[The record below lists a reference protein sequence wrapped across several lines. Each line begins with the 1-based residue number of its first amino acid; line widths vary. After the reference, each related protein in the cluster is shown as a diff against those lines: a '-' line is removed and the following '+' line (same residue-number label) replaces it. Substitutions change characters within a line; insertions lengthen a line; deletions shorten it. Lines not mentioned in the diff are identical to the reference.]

1 MVPSRPTRRALE
13 RAGRGCSAT
22 NRRVSASLAGAPA
35 PLLFGFGTDGADR
48 QLLPWLAQNLAA
60 TFTLLLSVVLIAALA
75 ALLYA
80 IVRELRRNTV
90 FLDPISVPARVA
102 ARGYTPEVVA
112 EHLLD
117 ALLAMQRQAPT
128 LKELRG
134 VDASAALIDLQ
145 VPGRLS
151 LQAIVR
157 YVHRLLRIPEAHI
170 GGDITRDGDTYELTL
185 RSRDQRELT
194 IVGVHR
200 HADLRAL
207 LTAGAEDV
215 LRLVDPWILAH
226 HHFAQETRERPLA
239 FTRTLATLEHMLQR
253 APAAERPWAMNMQG
267 ICLMQQRRLP
277 EAIECFRLA
286 IAAGAGL
293 PFIHQNWAAALDLMG
308 RFDEARAQ
316 RVRALEIPA
325 RTANLV
331 ANNAV
336 NASSLHRHRQAVAL
350 ARRALALGPENARAW
365 GAWGQVLFGLH
376 RLEQA
381 ASACERALAL
391 GARDMFWSPP
401 LAMVYAALGQA
412 DRALGVAR
420 GEIERAGRTEE
431 ALKAMAF
438 AQLAAGDATRAIA
451 SFDETLA
458 DSPGAGDAAYGKGDA
473 LLAQGETE
481 LALEQYVRAVAI
493 DPLYPQAH
501 TGWARALHALGR
513 TEEALARY
521 AVAIRVDPAYP
532 PAYRGWAEALLTLG
546 RDADAQEKLAEAD
559 EAERRNRKPLAKK

>member
-1 MVPSRPTRRALE
+1 M
-13 RAGRGCSAT
+13 
-22 NRRVSASLAGAPA
+22 NRSGSASLAGAPA
-35 PLLFGFGTDGADR
+35 SLLLGFGTDGADR

-60 TFTLLLSVVLIAALA
+60 IFTVLLSVVLIAALA
-75 ALLYA
+75 VLLYA

-157 YVHRLLRIPEAHI
+157 YVHRLLRIPEAHV

-185 RSRDQRELT
+185 RSRDQREVT

-200 HADLRAL
+200 HADLRPL
-207 LTAGAEDV
+207 LTAGAEDI
-215 LRLVDPWILAH
+215 LRVIDPWILAH
-226 HHFAQETRERPLA
+226 HWFAQETRERPPA

-253 APAAERPWAMNMQG
+253 APVAEQPWAMNMQG

-277 EAIECFRLA
+277 EAIACFRA
-286 IAAGAGL
+286 AAAAGPTL
-293 PFIHQNWAAALDLMG
+293 PFIHQNWASALDLMG

-336 NASSLHRHRQAVAL
+336 NASSLHRHRQAVVL
-350 ARRALALGPENARAW
+350 ARRALALGPKNARAW

-431 ALKAMAF
+431 ALKAIAF

-451 SFDETLA
+451 SFDEALA

-481 LALEQYVRAVAI
+481 PALEQYVRAVAI

-501 TGWARALHALGR
+501 TGWARALCALGR

-521 AVAIRVDPAYP
+521 AVAVRVDPAYP

-546 RDADAQEKLAEAD
+546 RDAEAQEKLAEAD
-559 EAERRNRKPLAKK
+559 AIERRNCKPLAKK